1 MAISFLIRSISL
13 ASRRSLPDD
22 DDMEDAG
29 DELEAEMGM
38 EPADEEGEDKGDM
51 EELEDRVV
59 DTEEAIANLQK
70 EFEDLLAKEEGGEE
84 EAPADEEAPEEAE
97 ESVATEEAPVEE
109 AKAEET
115 DEEAVEEAKD
125 EEVTEEA
132 KEEVEEGEE
141 KVDESKL
148 EKAPEADK
156 ADHAD
161 NKASPVA
168 KGQKGGMKISKS
180 EETGAPA
187 PKATDM
193 GGTTK
198 PDVKKV

>member
-1 MAISFLIRSISL
+1 MKKHLKRLKS
-13 ASRRSLPDD
+13 P
-22 DDMEDAG
+22 
-29 DELEAEMGM
+29 
-38 EPADEEGEDKGDM
+38 
-51 EELEDRVV
+51 
-59 DTEEAIANLQK
+59 LQLK
-70 EFEDLLAKEEGGEE
+70 KH
-84 EAPADEEAPEEAE
+84 
-97 ESVATEEAPVEE
+97 PVEE

-132 KEEVEEGEE
+132 KEEVEESEE

-180 EETGAPA
+180 EETGASVPRQQIWA
-187 PKATDM
+187 VLQSPT
-193 GGTTK
+193 
-198 PDVKKV
+198 